1 MDGDGLDMDVYTAR
15 CTDGRGGRSRSWTR
29 GWSVACALATVLVLA
44 LSTVATAGAT
54 PNAEGTFA
62 PDGFGA
68 FAVNLTNNGSE
79 TITSFILATQ
89 DININQVV
97 PSPACQTEPGVN
109 TVRCNLTVAPGASTQ
124 MCYSGSPY
132 GKAEELPVGLNG
144 SPQLYIRIHLAPARS
159 CPLPEFTPGP
169 ASGPEVSGAPASGG
183 APGGGSGTP
192 LATAK
197 APVKSPS
204 AAHAWKHSQCEA
216 AYKSWSKKHHHATRA
231 KKQAEAKTLHKQHG
245 CSLSIWK

>member
-1 MDGDGLDMDVYTAR
+1 MASGLAMV
-15 CTDGRGGRSRSWTR
+15 
-29 GWSVACALATVLVLA
+29 VVLA
-44 LSTVATAGAT
+44 LSIATPAGAT
-54 PNAEGTFA
+54 PSAEGTFA

-68 FAVNLTNNGSE
+68 FAVNLTNSGSE
-79 TITSFILATQ
+79 TITSFVVATQ
-89 DININQVV
+89 DIDLSQTV

-124 MCYSGSPY
+124 MCYSGNPY

-144 SPQLYIRIHLAPARS
+144 SPPQLYIHIHLTAAGS

-183 APGGGSGTP
+183 AASAGNSS
-192 LATAK
+192 LVTAP
-197 APVKSPS
+197 APAVKNSTS
-204 AAHAWKHSQCEA
+204 SHAWKHSRCEA
-216 AYKSWSKKHHHATRA
+216 AYKSWSKKHRHASRA